1 MTTEEVLRTAGKQ
14 ASQYFEKVDKSL
26 LYHAAVLYE
35 TDWLLTL
42 SQDQAQPPPPPLF
55 QGIFIDV
62 HLP

>member
-42 SQDQAQPPPPPLF
+42 SQDQAQPPLF
-55 QGIFIDV
+55 QGIFY
-62 HLP
+62 